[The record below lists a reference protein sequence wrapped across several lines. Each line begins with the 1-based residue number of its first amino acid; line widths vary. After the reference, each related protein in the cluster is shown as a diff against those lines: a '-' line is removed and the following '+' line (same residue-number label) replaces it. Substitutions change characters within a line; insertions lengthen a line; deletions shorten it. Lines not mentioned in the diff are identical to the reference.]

1 MKKTI
6 KHLQIAYYS
15 VYIAAIAAATSGYYI
30 LKSGFY
36 IDPLSSLGT
45 VLNTLL
51 ILFIIGSLPITLAL
65 FNKQLKKW
73 IALENKE
80 LRLEKYRKA
89 GIIRIVVIGIALLL
103 GVLFFYIMN
112 SQSMIF
118 CAGIAA
124 IALFFCKPTVAK
136 IETEL
141 KLYDTESQST
151 DIEN

>member
-6 KHLQIAYYS
+6 QHLQIAYYS

-30 LKSGFY
+30 LKSGTH
-36 IDPLSSLGT
+36 IDPLSDLGT
-45 VLNTLL
+45 VLNTIL
-51 ILFIIGSLPITLAL
+51 IVLIIGSLPITLAL

-73 IALENKE
+73 VILEDKE
-80 LRLEKYRKA
+80 MRLEKYRKA
-89 GIIRIVVIGIALLL
+89 GVIRIAIIGIALIL

-124 IALFFCKPTVAK
+124 IALFFCKPSAHK
-136 IETEL
+136 IELELKLDETEL
-141 KLYDTESQST
+141 
-151 DIEN
+151 

>member
-1 MKKTI
+1 MKRTI
-6 KHLQIAYYS
+6 QHLQVAYYS

-30 LKSGFY
+30 LKSGVH

-45 VLNTLL
+45 IINTFM
-51 ILFIIGSLPITLAL
+51 IIFIIGSLPITLAL

-73 IALENKE
+73 VVLEDKE
-80 LRLEKYRKA
+80 MRLEKYRKA
-89 GIIRIVVIGIALLL
+89 GIIRIAIIGIALTL

-118 CAGIAA
+118 SAGIAA
-124 IALFFCKPTVAK
+124 IALFFCKPSAAK

-141 KLYDTESQST
+141 KLDETE
-151 DIEN
+151 I